1 MKMSKNRNNTEASN
15 MKKKFRFSDISVR
28 GKLLTFG
35 ATALLFTII
44 IAIASINIL
53 QTTNDERIRRYVVYA
68 DREIALSDS
77 FTYFN
82 QIRANVR
89 NLIWLYS
96 DDPQKQQ
103 EVIDLIKEEFADIDG
118 KFDTFKVYL
127 DQYSANIQSTFQE
140 VNGLID
146 DFEESTDIVS
156 SFATANNVTQAEQEI
171 ENNSMVIATKTDEV
185 FKLLMSEMVEE
196 ADAESERID
205 VKVRTLAFALI
216 AICVI
221 CILVMTGLC
230 FSITRTITV
239 PVSKLSKAAK
249 KLAVGDVDVDY
260 AKIHNDDLGE
270 LMDSFGHMVETIK
283 QQAAVA
289 DAISKG
295 DLTIDVTPRSDKDI
309 LGKSLKRLVDNNNKA
324 LGSVQE
330 STMQVTIGAE
340 QVANASQALAQGS
353 TEQASALQQVTASI
367 NEIAEKTKK
376 NASEATTANNLVNTV
391 RGMAE
396 DGNGQMKSLTGAM
409 NDINDSSETI
419 SKIIKTI
426 DDIAFQTNILA
437 LNAAVEA
444 ARAGVHGKGFAV
456 VAEEVR
462 TLAAK
467 CGSAASETAEMIEDS
482 IRKVGNGRQLA
493 SETAEALDRIVGSIE
508 EVADIINNI
517 AISSN
522 DQATAVSQIDQA
534 IGQVSTV
541 VQTNSA
547 TSEQC
552 ASASEELSNQAM
564 NLRNQMSEYKLK
576 AGVVSSNPSISAA
589 PRNEIPVSNYNNNYN
604 NNYNDSYN
612 NSYNE
617 QIISLDGDI
626 GKY

>member
-1 MKMSKNRNNTEASN
+1 
-15 MKKKFRFSDISVR
+15 MKKKFKFSNMSVKS
-28 GKLLTFG
+28 KLLSFG
-35 ATALLFTII
+35 GVALIFTII
-44 IAIASINIL
+44 IAVASIKIL
-53 QTTNDERIRRYVVYA
+53 QDTNEQRTRRYIVYA

-82 QIRANVR
+82 QIRTNTR
-89 NLIWLYS
+89 NLIGIYK
-96 DDPQKQQ
+96 DNAAKQQ
-103 EVIDLIKEEFADIDG
+103 ETIDLIDAEFAQIQE
-118 KFDTFKVYL
+118 KFDIFRVYL
-127 DQYSANIQSTFQE
+127 DDYNSDIQ
-140 VNGLID
+140 NGFNELVDCID
-146 DFEESTDIVS
+146 KYQKSTDVVIS
-156 SFATANNVTQAEQEI
+156 YTNARDYDAADNEI
-171 ENNSMVIATKTDEV
+171 ETNSMVISSEANDV
-185 FKLLMSEMVEE
+185 FEGVIASMVKE
-196 ADAESERID
+196 ADEESENID
-205 VKVRTLAFALI
+205 SHVKTLAFSLI
-216 AICVI
+216 AICVV
-221 CILVMTGLC
+221 CIIIMLVLC
-230 FSITRTITV
+230 FSITRTITI
-239 PVSKLSKAAK
+239 PVAKLSEAAR
-249 KLAVGDVDVDY
+249 KLAIGDVNVDCE
-260 AKIHNDDLGE
+260 KIHDDDLGE
-270 LMDSFGHMVETIK
+270 LMDAFDHMTDTIK
-283 QQAAVA
+283 DQAAIA

-295 DLTIDVTPRSDKDI
+295 DLTIDVTPRSDKDL
-309 LGKSLKRLVDNNNKA
+309 LGKALQRLVDNNNKA

-376 NASEATTANNLVNTV
+376 NASEATTANDLVNTV
-391 RGMAE
+391 KNMAE

-462 TLAAK
+462 NLAAK

-493 SETAEALDRIVGSIE
+493 SETAEALDKIVASIE
-508 EVADIINNI
+508 EVAGIINNI

-564 NLRNQMSEYKLK
+564 NLRNQMAEYKLK
-576 AGVVSSNPSISAA
+576 AGVGSSSANSISMT
-589 PRNEIPVSNYNNNYN
+589 PRNEIPVSNYN
-604 NNYNDSYN
+604 DSYGDS
-612 NSYNE
+612 SYNE
-617 QIISLDGDI
+617 QIISLDGDF

>member
-1 MKMSKNRNNTEASN
+1 

-28 GKLLTFG
+28 GKLLSFG
-35 ATALLFTII
+35 AVALIFTII
-44 IAIASINIL
+44 IAIASIKIL
-53 QTTNDERIRRYVVYA
+53 QTTNAERIHRYVVYG
-68 DREIALSDS
+68 DRERALSDS
-77 FTYFN
+77 FAYFN

-89 NLIWLYS
+89 NMIWLYS

-103 EVIDLIKEEFADIDG
+103 ETIDTIQENFSNINE
-118 KFDTFKVYL
+118 KFDIFKEYI
-127 DQYSANIQSTFQE
+127 DEYSSSIQSGFQE
-140 VNGLID
+140 VKRLIE
-146 DFEESTDIVS
+146 DFQASSDVVA
-156 SFATANNVTQAEQEI
+156 SFATANNINAAEKEI
-171 ENNSMVIATKTDEV
+171 EDNSMVIATKTDEAFQV
-185 FKLLMSEMVEE
+185 LMNDMIEE
-196 ADAESERID
+196 ADIESDRID
-205 VKVRTLAFALI
+205 SKVKSLAFALI
-216 AICVI
+216 AICI
-221 CILVMTGLC
+221 LCILVMTGLC
-230 FSITRTITV
+230 FSITRTITI
-239 PVSKLSKAAK
+239 PVTKLSEAAK
-249 KLAVGDVDVDY
+249 KLAMGDVDVDCD
-260 AKIHNDDLGE
+260 KIHNDDLGE
-270 LMDSFGHMVETIK
+270 LMDGFGHMVETIK

-295 DLTIDVTPRSDKDI
+295 DLTVDVTPRGEKDL
-309 LGKSLKRLVDNNNKA
+309 LGKSLKRLVENNNKA

-330 STMQVTIGAE
+330 STVQVTIGAE

-493 SETAEALDRIVGSIE
+493 SETAEALDKIVSSIE

-564 NLRNQMSEYKLK
+564 NLRNQMAEYKLK
-576 AGVVSSNPSISAA
+576 TNIVSNNPSISAA
-589 PRNEIPVSNYNNNYN
+589 PRNEIPVSNYNDN
-604 NNYNDSYN
+604 YN

>member
-1 MKMSKNRNNTEASN
+1 MSKNRNNTEASN

-205 VKVRTLAFALI
+205 VKVRTLAIALI

>member
-1 MKMSKNRNNTEASN
+1 MSKNRNNTEASN

-89 NLIWLYS
+89 NMIWLYS

-589 PRNEIPVSNYNNNYN
+589 PSNEIPVSNYNNNYN

>member
-1 MKMSKNRNNTEASN
+1 

-205 VKVRTLAFALI
+205 VKVRTLAIALI

>member
-1 MKMSKNRNNTEASN
+1 MSKNRNNTEASN

-205 VKVRTLAFALI
+205 VKVRTLAIALI

-589 PRNEIPVSNYNNNYN
+589 PRNEIPVSNYNN
-604 NNYNDSYN
+604 SYN

>member
-1 MKMSKNRNNTEASN
+1 MSKNRNNTEASN
-15 MKKKFRFSDISVR
+15 MKKKFRFSDISAR

-205 VKVRTLAFALI
+205 VKVRTLAIALI

>member
-1 MKMSKNRNNTEASN
+1 MSKNRNNTEASN

-295 DLTIDVTPRSDKDI
+295 DLTIDVTPHSDKDI

>member
-1 MKMSKNRNNTEASN
+1 MSKNRNNTEASN

-89 NLIWLYS
+89 NMIWLYS

-576 AGVVSSNPSISAA
+576 AGVVSSNSSISAA

>member
-53 QTTNDERIRRYVVYA
+53 QTTNDERTRRYVVYA

-89 NLIWLYS
+89 NMIWLYS

-103 EVIDLIKEEFADIDG
+103 ETIDLIKEEFAAIDG
-118 KFDTFKVYL
+118 KFDTFREYL

-205 VKVRTLAFALI
+205 VKVRTLAIALI

>member
-1 MKMSKNRNNTEASN
+1 MSKNRNNTEASN

-89 NLIWLYS
+89 NMIWLYS

-103 EVIDLIKEEFADIDG
+103 EVIDLIKEEFAAIDG
-118 KFDTFKVYL
+118 KFDTFREYL

-171 ENNSMVIATKTDEV
+171 ENNSMVIATKTNEV

-205 VKVRTLAFALI
+205 VKVRTLAIALI

>member
-1 MKMSKNRNNTEASN
+1 MSKNRNNTEASN

-35 ATALLFTII
+35 ATALLLTII

-146 DFEESTDIVS
+146 DFKESTDIVS

-205 VKVRTLAFALI
+205 VKVRTLAIALI

>member
-1 MKMSKNRNNTEASN
+1 MSKNRNNTEASN

-53 QTTNDERIRRYVVYA
+53 QTTNDERTRRYVVYA

-89 NLIWLYS
+89 NMIWLYS

-103 EVIDLIKEEFADIDG
+103 ETIDLIKEEFADIDG

-171 ENNSMVIATKTDEV
+171 ENNSMVIATKTNEV

-205 VKVRTLAFALI
+205 VKVRTLAIALI

>member
-1 MKMSKNRNNTEASN
+1 
-15 MKKKFRFSDISVR
+15 MKKKFKFSNMSVR
-28 GKLLTFG
+28 SKLLSFG
-35 ATALLFTII
+35 GVALVFTII
-44 IAIASINIL
+44 IAIASMKIL
-53 QTTNDERIRRYVVYA
+53 QSTNEQRTRRYVVYA
-68 DREIALSDS
+68 DREIALSNS

-82 QIRANVR
+82 QIRTNTR
-89 NLIWLYS
+89 NLIGIYK
-96 DDPQKQQ
+96 DNAAKQK
-103 EVIDLIKEEFADIDG
+103 EIIDLINSEFSQIEEKVDI
-118 KFDTFKVYL
+118 FKVYL
-127 DQYSANIQSTFQE
+127 EDYNTDVQSGFKE
-140 VNGLID
+140 LVDCINKYK
-146 DFEESTDIVS
+146 ESTDLIIS
-156 SFATANNVTQAEQEI
+156 YSNAKNYNAAEDEI
-171 ENNSMVIATKTDEV
+171 ETNSMVISNQANEV
-185 FKLLMSEMVEE
+185 FEGVIASMVKE
-196 ADAESERID
+196 ADEESERID
-205 VKVRTLAFALI
+205 KNVKTLAFILI
-216 AICVI
+216 AICVV
-221 CILVMTGLC
+221 CIIIMLGLC

-239 PVSKLSKAAK
+239 PVTKLSNAAR
-249 KLAVGDVDVDY
+249 KLAMGDIDVDCE
-260 AKIHNDDLGE
+260 KIHDDDLGE
-270 LMDSFGHMVETIK
+270 LMDAFDHMTDTIK
-283 QQAAVA
+283 EQAAIA

-295 DLTIDVTPRSDKDI
+295 DLTIDVTPRSDKDL
-309 LGKSLKRLVDNNNKA
+309 LGKALQRLVDSNNKA

-376 NASEATTANNLVNTV
+376 NASEATTANDLVNTV
-391 RGMAE
+391 RNMAE

-462 TLAAK
+462 NLAAK

-493 SETAEALDRIVGSIE
+493 SETAEALDRIVASIE
-508 EVADIINNI
+508 EVAGIINNI

-564 NLRNQMSEYKLK
+564 NLRNQMAAYKLK
-576 AGVVSSNPSISAA
+576 TAMSSGSATSITMT
-589 PRNEIPVSNYNNNYN
+589 PRNEIPVSNYN
-604 NNYNDSYN
+604 DS
-612 NSYNE
+612 SYNE
-617 QIISLDGDI
+617 QIISLDGDF

>member
-1 MKMSKNRNNTEASN
+1 

-156 SFATANNVTQAEQEI
+156 SFATANNVTQAEQEL

>member
-1 MKMSKNRNNTEASN
+1 
-15 MKKKFRFSDISVR
+15 MKKKFKFSNMSVR
-28 GKLLTFG
+28 SKLLSFG
-35 ATALLFTII
+35 GVALVFTII
-44 IAIASINIL
+44 IAIASMKIL
-53 QTTNDERIRRYVVYA
+53 QSTNEQRTRRYVVYA
-68 DREIALSDS
+68 DREIALSNS

-82 QIRANVR
+82 QIRTNIR
-89 NLIWLYS
+89 NLIGIYK
-96 DDPQKQQ
+96 DNAAKQK
-103 EVIDLIKEEFADIDG
+103 EIIDLINSEFSQIEEKVDI
-118 KFDTFKVYL
+118 FKVYL
-127 DQYSANIQSTFQE
+127 EDYNTDVQSGFKE
-140 VNGLID
+140 LVDCINKYK
-146 DFEESTDIVS
+146 ESTDLIIS
-156 SFATANNVTQAEQEI
+156 YSNAKNYNAAEDEI
-171 ENNSMVIATKTDEV
+171 ETNSMVISNQANEV
-185 FKLLMSEMVEE
+185 FEGVIASMVKE
-196 ADAESERID
+196 ADEESERID
-205 VKVRTLAFALI
+205 KNVKTLAFILI
-216 AICVI
+216 AICVV
-221 CILVMTGLC
+221 CIIIMLGLC

-239 PVSKLSKAAK
+239 PVTKLSNAAR
-249 KLAVGDVDVDY
+249 KLAMGDIDVDCE
-260 AKIHNDDLGE
+260 KIHDDDLGE
-270 LMDSFGHMVETIK
+270 LMDAFDHMTDTIK
-283 QQAAVA
+283 EQAAIA

-295 DLTIDVTPRSDKDI
+295 DLTIDVTPRSDKDL
-309 LGKSLKRLVDNNNKA
+309 LGKALQRLVDSNNKA

-376 NASEATTANNLVNTV
+376 NASEATTANDLVNTV
-391 RGMAE
+391 RNMAE

-462 TLAAK
+462 NLAAK

-493 SETAEALDRIVGSIE
+493 SETAEALDRIVASIE
-508 EVADIINNI
+508 EVAGIINNI

-564 NLRNQMSEYKLK
+564 NLRNQMAAYKLK
-576 AGVVSSNPSISAA
+576 TAMSSGSATSIPMT
-589 PRNEIPVSNYNNNYN
+589 PRNEIPVSNYN
-604 NNYNDSYN
+604 DS
-612 NSYNE
+612 SYNE
-617 QIISLDGDI
+617 QIISLDGDF

>member
-1 MKMSKNRNNTEASN
+1 

-146 DFEESTDIVS
+146 DFKESTDIVS

-205 VKVRTLAFALI
+205 VKVRTLAIALI

>member
-1 MKMSKNRNNTEASN
+1 MSKNRNNTEASN

-53 QTTNDERIRRYVVYA
+53 QTTNDERIHRYVVYA

>member
-1 MKMSKNRNNTEASN
+1 MSKNRNNTEASN

-146 DFEESTDIVS
+146 DFKESTDIVS

-205 VKVRTLAFALI
+205 VKVRTLAIALI

-604 NNYNDSYN
+604 NNYDDSYN

>member
-1 MKMSKNRNNTEASN
+1 MSKNRNNTEASN

>member
-1 MKMSKNRNNTEASN
+1 MSKNRNNTEASN

-89 NLIWLYS
+89 NMIWLYS

-249 KLAVGDVDVDY
+249 KLVVGDVDVDY

>member
-1 MKMSKNRNNTEASN
+1 MSKNRNNTEASN

-146 DFEESTDIVS
+146 DFKESTDIVS

-205 VKVRTLAFALI
+205 VKVRTLAIALI

-576 AGVVSSNPSISAA
+576 AGVVSSNSSISAA

>member
-1 MKMSKNRNNTEASN
+1 MSKNRNNTEASN

-118 KFDTFKVYL
+118 KFDTFREYL

-205 VKVRTLAFALI
+205 VKVRTLAIALI

>member
-1 MKMSKNRNNTEASN
+1 

-89 NLIWLYS
+89 NMIWLYS

-230 FSITRTITV
+230 FSITRAITV

>member
-1 MKMSKNRNNTEASN
+1 
-15 MKKKFRFSDISVR
+15 MKKKFKFSDMSVR
-28 GKLLTFG
+28 SKLLTFG
-35 ATALLFTII
+35 GVALLFTVI
-44 IAIASINIL
+44 IAIASIKIL
-53 QTTNDERIRRYVVYA
+53 QTTNEERTRRYIVYA

-77 FTYFN
+77 FSYFN
-82 QIRANVR
+82 QIRTNTR
-89 NLIWLYS
+89 NLIGIYR
-96 DDPQKQQ
+96 DMPDKQQ
-103 EVIDLIKEEFADIDG
+103 ETIKLIDEEFAQIDT
-118 KFDTFKVYL
+118 KFETFRVYL
-127 DQYSANIQSTFQE
+127 DQYGDDIQQE
-140 VNGLID
+140 
-146 DFEESTDIVS
+146 FEQIVECINKYRDSTDIIIS
-156 SFATANNVTQAEQEI
+156 YTNAKDYTAAEEEI
-171 ENNSMVIATKTDEV
+171 ENNSMVVAQEASEV
-185 FKLLMSEMVEE
+185 FSRINANMVEE
-196 ADAESERID
+196 ADAESVRID
-205 VKVRTLAFALI
+205 AAVKTLAFILI
-216 AICVI
+216 VICVV
-221 CILVMTGLC
+221 CIIVMMALC
-230 FSITRTITV
+230 FFITRTITG
-239 PVSKLSKAAK
+239 PVSKLSIAAR
-249 KLAVGDVDVDY
+249 KLAVGDVDTDCT
-260 AKIHNDDLGE
+260 KMHDDDLGE
-270 LMDSFGHMVETIK
+270 LMDAFGNMAETIK
-283 QQAAVA
+283 EQAAIA

-295 DLTIDVTPRSDKDI
+295 DLTIEVTPRSEKDL
-309 LGKSLKRLVDNNNKA
+309 LGKALQRLVENNNKA

-376 NASEATTANNLVNTV
+376 NASEATTANDLVNTV
-391 RGMAE
+391 RNMAE

-462 TLAAK
+462 NLAAK

-493 SETAEALDRIVGSIE
+493 SETAEALDRIVASIE
-508 EVADIINNI
+508 EVAGIINNI

-564 NLRNQMSEYKLK
+564 NLRNQMSQYKLK
-576 AGVVSSNPSISAA
+576 AGLGGVGSVASSIPVT
-589 PRNEIPVSNYNNNYN
+589 PRNEIPVSNYSA
-604 NNYNDSYN
+604 DSYTDS
-612 NSYNE
+612 SYNE

>member
-1 MKMSKNRNNTEASN
+1 
-15 MKKKFRFSDISVR
+15 MKKKFKFSNMSVKS
-28 GKLLTFG
+28 KLLLFG
-35 ATALLFTII
+35 GVALVFTII
-44 IAIASINIL
+44 IAVASIKIL
-53 QTTNDERIRRYVVYA
+53 QDTNEQRTRRYIVYA

-82 QIRANVR
+82 QIRTNTR
-89 NLIWLYS
+89 NLIGIYK
-96 DDPQKQQ
+96 DDAAKQQ
-103 EVIDLIKEEFADIDG
+103 EAIDLIDSEFVQIRE
-118 KFDTFKVYL
+118 KFDIFRVYL
-127 DQYSANIQSTFQE
+127 DDYNSEIQNGFNELADCIDKYEQSTD
-140 VNGLID
+140 LII
-146 DFEESTDIVS
+146 SY
-156 SFATANNVTQAEQEI
+156 ANAKNYEAADNEI
-171 ENNSMVIATKTDEV
+171 ETNSMVIASEANDV
-185 FKLLMSEMVEE
+185 FEGVIASMVKE
-196 ADAESERID
+196 ADEESENID
-205 VKVRTLAFALI
+205 SHVKTLAFSLI
-216 AICVI
+216 VI
-221 CILVMTGLC
+221 CIVCIIIMLVLC
-230 FSITRTITV
+230 FSITRTITI
-239 PVSKLSKAAK
+239 PVAKLSEAAR
-249 KLAVGDVDVDY
+249 KLAIGDVNVDCE
-260 AKIHNDDLGE
+260 KIHDDDLGE
-270 LMDSFGHMVETIK
+270 LMDAFDHMTDTIK
-283 QQAAVA
+283 DQAAIA

-295 DLTIDVTPRSDKDI
+295 DLTVDVTPRSDKDL
-309 LGKSLKRLVDNNNKA
+309 LGKALQRLVDNNNKA

-376 NASEATTANNLVNTV
+376 NASEATTANDLVKTV
-391 RGMAE
+391 KNMAE

-462 TLAAK
+462 NLAAK

-493 SETAEALDRIVGSIE
+493 SETAEALDKIVASIE
-508 EVADIINNI
+508 EVAGIINNI

-564 NLRNQMSEYKLK
+564 NLRNQMAEYKLK
-576 AGVVSSNPSISAA
+576 TGAGSSSTNSISIT
-589 PRNEIPVSNYNNNYN
+589 PRNEIPVSNYN
-604 NNYNDSYN
+604 DSYGDS
-612 NSYNE
+612 SYNE
-617 QIISLDGDI
+617 QIISLDGDF

>member
-1 MKMSKNRNNTEASN
+1 MSKNRNNTEASN

-146 DFEESTDIVS
+146 DFKESTDIVS

>member
-1 MKMSKNRNNTEASN
+1 MSKNRNNTEASN

-146 DFEESTDIVS
+146 DFKESTDIVS

-589 PRNEIPVSNYNNNYN
+589 PRNEIPVSNYN
-604 NNYNDSYN
+604 DSYN

>member
-1 MKMSKNRNNTEASN
+1 MSKNRNNTEASN

-205 VKVRTLAFALI
+205 VKVRTLAIALI

-482 IRKVGNGRQLA
+482 IRKVGNRRQLA

>member
-1 MKMSKNRNNTEASN
+1 

-89 NLIWLYS
+89 NMIWLYS

-103 EVIDLIKEEFADIDG
+103 EVIDLIKEEFAAIDG
-118 KFDTFKVYL
+118 KFDTFREYL

-205 VKVRTLAFALI
+205 VKVRTLAIALI

-230 FSITRTITV
+230 FSITRAITV